1 MPFFQRDKASI
12 FYVVEGTGPAILLLH
27 GWACDSL
34 DWQYQIPF
42 LHSLGYQTI
51 AFDARGHGASSVPPE
66 DEPDQLR
73 AEVTADDAVALL
85 AHLGVASAVLLS
97 HSAGALVASIIAAR
111 SAAVVRANIMID
123 PEHYREHDGRAG
135 FIAALEA
142 DAHGTVARALAQSYA
157 ETTPAWLKT
166 WHRYRIL
173 RTPPHVIH
181 QSLRVKSEHEGS
193 VACWDSAK
201 VWMKERQGPRLVVL
215 RDETNLEKE
224 RSLGVGSKDRI
235 VVFGGSGHWMHILE
249 ADRFNALL
257 REWLG
262 TLGESEAYRA

>member
-12 FYVVEGTGPAILLLH
+12 FYVAEGTGPTILLLH

-42 LHSLGYQTI
+42 IHSLGYQTI
-51 AFDARGHGASSVPPE
+51 TFDARGHGASSVPPE
-66 DEPDQLR
+66 DDPEQLR

-85 AHLGVASAVLLS
+85 AHLGVASAILLS

-111 SAAVVRANIMID
+111 NAAVVQANIMID
-123 PEHYREHDGRAG
+123 PEHYREHDSRGG
-135 FIAALEA
+135 FIAALQA
-142 DAHGTVARALAQSYA
+142 DAHQTVMRALSGSYS

-181 QSLRVKSEHEGS
+181 QSLRVKSENRDS
-193 VACWDSAK
+193 IACWDSAK
-201 VWMKERQGPRLVVL
+201 VWMKERKSPRLVVL

-224 RSLGVGSKDRI
+224 RSLGMGSKDRI
-235 VVFGGSGHWMHILE
+235 VVFDGAGHWMHVLE
-249 ADRFNALL
+249 VERFNALL
-257 REWLG
+257 REWLD
-262 TLGESEAYRA
+262 TVVTSR